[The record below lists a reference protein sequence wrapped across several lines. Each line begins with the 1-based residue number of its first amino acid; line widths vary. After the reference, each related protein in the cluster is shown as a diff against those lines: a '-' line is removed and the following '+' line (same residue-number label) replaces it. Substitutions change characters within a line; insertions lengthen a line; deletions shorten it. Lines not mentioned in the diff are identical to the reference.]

1 MHGLQDSCLSFA
13 TLGVHEHDP
22 RMRRIPQFFL
32 LGAMFMPS
40 GSQGESANEA
50 LARATAAVQA
60 AAPRAQ
66 TDAARPIFHLT
77 APAQWIN
84 DPNGPIFHKGYYHLF
99 YQLHPFSDQDGTKYW
114 GHVRSR
120 DLVKWEHLPI
130 ALAPSNDKGEEA
142 IWSGSCTINGNGQP
156 MIFYT
161 SIALGKSA
169 FDHAEQWAA
178 IGDDDLIHWK
188 KSPAN
193 PVLSEALHGER
204 KIYDWRDPFVFH
216 DRQKG
221 FLVTGGHLAKDG
233 HAAVNIYEAEDPAL
247 THWKYRGVLF
257 QIPDAPTAECPNF
270 FKLGDH
276 WVLLVSPY
284 GKVQYFVG
292 DFNSDTCRFTPRTHG
307 LVDYGP
313 NFYAPN
319 TMLLPDGGRLVWGWI
334 NGFPSG
340 RGWNGCLSLP
350 RRLSISQNGELRQVP
365 ASELTK
371 LRGKP
376 VVWRNIHSE
385 TAGQALQLPQTN
397 TLEILAEINLEK
409 AKAVELEFNN
419 GDSDTKPLVVNF
431 DGSQLTVMD
440 IKAPCLPEGGARKL
454 RLRMFVDRSVLEVL
468 ANDTVW
474 ITKTIPPLDAH
485 ATLSVRSGGGAA
497 NFKLL
502 QVWPMKT
509 IW

>member
-1 MHGLQDSCLSFA
+1 M
-13 TLGVHEHDP
+13 
-22 RMRRIPQFFL
+22 L
-32 LGAMFMPS
+32 LPICS
-40 GSQGESANEA
+40 LGESASEA
-50 LARATAAVQA
+50 LRRAAAAVEA

-66 TDAARPIFHLT
+66 ADPARPIFHVT

-84 DPNGPIFHKGYYHLF
+84 DPNGPIFHKGFYHLF
-99 YQLHPFSDQDGTKYW
+99 YQLHPFGDESGTKYW

-142 IWSGSCTINGNGQP
+142 IWSGSCTINGSGEP

-178 IGDDDLIHWK
+178 TSDDDLIHWQ

-193 PVLSEALHGER
+193 PVLSEALHGDK

-216 DRQKG
+216 TRQKT
-221 FLVTGGHLAKDG
+221 FLVAGGHLAKDKQ
-233 HAAVNIYEAEDPAL
+233 AVVNIYEAENPAL
-247 THWKYRGVLF
+247 TRWNYRGVLF

-270 FKLGDH
+270 FKLGDQ
-276 WVLLVSPY
+276 WVLFVSPY
-284 GKVQYFVG
+284 GKVQYFMG
-292 DFNSDTCRFTPRTHG
+292 DFDEETCRFTARTRG
-307 LVDYGP
+307 WLDYGP

-319 TMLLPDGGRLVWGWI
+319 TMLLPDGDRLVWGWVK
-334 NGFPSG
+334 GFSSG

-350 RRLSISQNGELRQVP
+350 RQLSISHDGQLRQVP
-365 ASELTK
+365 APQLSK

-376 VVWRNIHSE
+376 VVWRDVRSE
-385 TAGQALQLPQTN
+385 NKEETLRLPATN
-397 TLEILAEINLEK
+397 TLEILAEIDLDK
-409 AKAVELEFNN
+409 AKGVGLEFK
-419 GDSDTKPLVVNF
+419 SAVKDTKPAVLTF
-431 DGSQLTVMD
+431 DGAELGVMD
-440 IKAPCLPEGGARKL
+440 VRAPCVLADGARNLQL
-454 RLRMFVDRSVLEVL
+454 RIFVDRSVLEVL

-474 ITKTIPPLDAH
+474 VTKTISPLDASG
-485 ATLSVRSGGGAA
+485 TLSVRSDGGAA
-497 NFKLL
+497 NFKLV